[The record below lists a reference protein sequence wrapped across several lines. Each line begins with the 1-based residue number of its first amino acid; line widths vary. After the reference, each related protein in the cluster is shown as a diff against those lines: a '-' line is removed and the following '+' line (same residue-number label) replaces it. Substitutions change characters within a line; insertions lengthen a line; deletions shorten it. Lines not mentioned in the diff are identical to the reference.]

1 MAGPSSRNGSNRGG
15 RDGNHSARGERS
27 RNESRRNNARNS
39 GAGGRGGRNNQPA
52 RGLVA
57 QTLDPEYLA
66 WKKNKE
72 AMAQD
77 PARRLEYLESMIR
90 DNPNANADQK
100 AAWITEAEGLR
111 YEQYYRTENQRLMGE
126 LEKSPLLD
134 AARAEAKTL
143 TDNGFIDADDQA
155 RVQRMA
161 GRQGLS
167 ITSGQQQA
175 LTRANQFNNANTVTS
190 MLDKARLAEQT
201 RKDGLRGELI
211 NLGRGIATS
220 GTQGLTQAAANQTQR
235 DNTNAQIKAQNSAAK
250 KQGIGSLAGAGIG
263 FAVGGPVGGAIGA
276 GIGSTLGRM
285 F

>member
-15 RDGNHSARGERS
+15 RDGNHSARSERGG
-27 RNESRRNNARNS
+27 NNSRNS
-39 GAGGRGGRNNQPA
+39 GAGGKGRSQA
-52 RGLVA
+52 KKGLSISQA
-57 QTLDPEYLA
+57 DYDSWQALKA
-66 WKKNKE
+66 KE
-72 AMAQD
+72 AERQQKFDA
-77 PARRLEYLESMIR
+77 AGRLEQLEMLIR

-167 ITSGQQQA
+167 ITAGQQQA
-175 LTRANQFNNANTVTS
+175 LTRANQFNNASTVTS
-190 MLDKARLAEQT
+190 MLDEARLAEQT

-220 GTQGLTQAAANQTQR
+220 GTQGLTQAAANQTMR
-235 DNTNAQIKAQNSAAK
+235 DNTNNQIRAQNSAAK
-250 KQGIGSLAGAGIG
+250 KQGMGSLAGAGIG
-263 FAVGGPVGGAIGA
+263 FMVGGPVGGAIGA
-276 GIGSTLGRM
+276 GIGGTLGKM